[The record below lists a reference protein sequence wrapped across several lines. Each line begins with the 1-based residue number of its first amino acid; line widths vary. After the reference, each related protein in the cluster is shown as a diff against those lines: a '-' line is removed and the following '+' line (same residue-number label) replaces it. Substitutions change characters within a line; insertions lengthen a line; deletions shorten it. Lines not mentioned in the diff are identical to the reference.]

1 MSNVY
6 IGYSFLFLDVNWCV
20 KPGMFFLCAVK
31 YNKTSFLHKFKS
43 CNKEIESLLCKAKVA
58 VKWQ

>member
-1 MSNVY
+1 MLSVY

-31 YNKTSFLHKFKS
+31 Y
-43 CNKEIESLLCKAKVA
+43 
-58 VKWQ
+58 